1 MDGILI
7 FFFVPIIVFLS
18 IVAPLWIIFHYLTL
32 GKRAKLLSED
42 EHEML
47 EDLTHQAEKMEARL
61 VTLEKILDD
70 EDPNWRTR
78 SE

>member
-32 GKRAKLLSED
+32 GKRAKMLSED
-42 EHEML
+42 ERDML
-47 EDLTHQAEKMEARL
+47 EELAETAERMEARL
-61 VTLEKILDD
+61 ATLEKILDAD
-70 EDPNWRTR
+70 DPNWRAQQ
-78 SE
+78 